1 MTNSGDQPLAPREP
15 YETPTQNAGRPPR
28 GVMGARYGGASAS
41 RDATGSAPSAP
52 SAPSAAAPPAPV
64 RPVQPVRIQPAN
76 SPGSAPPAEV
86 QASSSTATVAPAARA
101 TQKATAAA
109 AKDKQREASRRPR
122 AVRRAKLR
130 LVRLDPWSVTK
141 VTFLLSIAFG
151 VMCAVAVFLIFSI
164 MDASGLWD
172 NVNSTIQSLVKQKGD
187 DKFDINKYVGIS
199 RVMGITML
207 IAAVNVVLL
216 TALATLGAFIYNMA
230 ASLLGGVEVTLAEDL
245 P

>member
-1 MTNSGDQPLAPREP
+1 MTNSGDQPLVPREP
-15 YETPTQNAGRPPR
+15 YETPTQNAGRPTR
-28 GVMGARYGGASAS
+28 GVMGARYGGTSAS

-52 SAPSAAAPPAPV
+52 SAAAPAAPA
-64 RPVQPVRIQPAN
+64 RPVQPVRIQPAY
-76 SPGSAPPAEV
+76 SPGSAPPAMV
-86 QASSSTATVAPAARA
+86 QASSSTATGATGAAA
-101 TQKATAAA
+101 AQAAQKATAAA

-187 DKFDINKYVGIS
+187 DKFDINEYVGMS

>member
-1 MTNSGDQPLAPREP
+1 MTNPGEQPLAPPEP
-15 YETPTQNAGRPPR
+15 YEAPTQAVGRPP
-28 GVMGARYGGASAS
+28 GDVMGARYGGASAS
-41 RDATGSAPSAP
+41 RDTTSPAFSSPSAP
-52 SAPSAAAPPAPV
+52 PAAA
-64 RPVQPVRIQPAN
+64 RPVQPVTIQPAYR
-76 SPGSAPPAEV
+76 PD
-86 QASSSTATVAPAARA
+86 STPTVAQATPSATDATRAQAA
-101 TQKATAAA
+101 QQAAA
-109 AKDKQREASRRPR
+109 AGNKQREASRRPR

-164 MDASGLWD
+164 IGASGLWD
-172 NVNSTIQSLVKQKGD
+172 NVNSTIQNLVKQKGD
-187 DKFDINKYVGIS
+187 NKFDINEYVGMS

-230 ASLLGGVEVTLAEDL
+230 ASLLGGIEVTLAEDL